1 MRNRMIFCLML
12 LCGTSMAQQAEPLVF
27 REKMH
32 DFGEVDEDRGVVD
45 FEFQF
50 TNSASRPIRVIKVD
64 ASCGCTIAGWT
75 KEPVTPGKTGLIK
88 ASYNPAGR
96 PGYFNKTL
104 TVITDWDANPILLQI
119 KGQVVSDKYSA
130 SISFPVAMGVLR
142 LKSRALTMGKVYLNQ
157 PPVTREFPVMNSG
170 STPLSISAVEKPSY
184 MTVDVPAL
192 LEPQQ
197 KGVIRITYNGKD
209 KNQYGYS
216 SDNITLT
223 TNDPEEATKSI
234 SVFASIEE
242 YFPPMTADELLQVP
256 VLKIHEPEVD
266 LGRFRSSTQ
275 TERIIWLR
283 NTGKRELMIRS
294 LQGNCPCITAT
305 MEAMVIKGGDSA
317 AVKLVFKPQNRT
329 GTQQK
334 ALTIY
339 SNDPRNPVQRIG
351 VQAFV
356 VD

>member
-1 MRNRMIFCLML
+1 MIFSLML
-12 LCGTSMAQQAEPLVF
+12 LYGSLMAQQAEPLIF

-50 TNSASRPIRVIKVD
+50 TNSASRPIRVMKVE

-75 KEPVTPGKTGLIK
+75 KEPVMPGKTGLIK

-104 TVITDWDANPILLQI
+104 TVLTDWDANPVLLQI
-119 KGQVVSDKYSA
+119 KGQVVSDKYNA

-142 LKSRALTMGKVYLNQ
+142 LKSKAFTMGKVYINQ
-157 PPVTREFPVMNSG
+157 PPVAREFPIMNGG
-170 STPLSISAVEKPSY
+170 STPLTISSVEKPSY
-184 MTVDVPAL
+184 MVVEVPAV

-197 KGVIRITYNGKD
+197 KGVVRITYNGKE
-209 KNQYGYS
+209 KNQYGYI
-216 SDNITLT
+216 SDNITLI
-223 TNDPEEATKSI
+223 TNDPAESIKSI
-234 SVFASIEE
+234 SVFTSLEE
-242 YFPPMTADELLQVP
+242 YFPPMSADEILQVP

-266 LGRFRSSTQ
+266 LGRFRSSAQ
-275 TERIIWLR
+275 MERVIWLR
-283 NTGKRELMIRS
+283 NTGKRDLVIRS
-294 LQGNCPCITAT
+294 LQGNCPCVTAS

-317 AVKLVFKPQNRT
+317 AVRLVFKPQNRT

-356 VD
+356 AD